1 MKTYMPKKE
10 NVRSKWYI
18 IDAKGQ
24 ILGRIASLIACILK
38 GKHKP
43 DYTPHMDLGD
53 NIIIINADK
62 IKVTGNKSTQIYYQR
77 YSGYPGGLKKI
88 NYEHMKSKKPEYIIK
103 HAVKG
108 MLPKNVLGR
117 QMIKKLHIYA
127 GPDHPHKAQKPET
140 LPNNLRRI

>member
-1 MKTYMPKKE
+1 MPKKE
-10 NVRSKWYI
+10 NVRRKWYI

-24 ILGRIASLIACILK
+24 ILGRISSLIACILK

-53 NIIIINADK
+53 NVIIINADK
-62 IKVTGNKSTQIYYQR
+62 IKVTGNKSSQVYYQR

-88 NYEHMKSKKPEYIIK
+88 DYEQMKGKKPEYIIN

-117 QMIKKLHIYA
+117 NMIKKLHIYT
-127 GPDHPHKAQKPET
+127 GPDHPHEAQKPEK
-140 LPNNLRRI
+140 LPNNLRKI

>member
-1 MKTYMPKKE
+1 MPKKE
-10 NVRSKWYI
+10 NVKRTWYI
-18 IDAKGQ
+18 IDANDQ
-24 ILGRIASLIACILK
+24 ILGRMASQIAGILK

-43 DYTPHMDLGD
+43 EYTPHVDLGD
-53 NIIIINADK
+53 NVIIINADK
-62 IKVTGNKSTQIYYQR
+62 VKVTGNKSSQMYYKK

-88 NYEHMKSKKPEYIIK
+88 AYNHMKQKKPEFIIN

-117 QMIKKLHIYA
+117 EMIKKLHVYA